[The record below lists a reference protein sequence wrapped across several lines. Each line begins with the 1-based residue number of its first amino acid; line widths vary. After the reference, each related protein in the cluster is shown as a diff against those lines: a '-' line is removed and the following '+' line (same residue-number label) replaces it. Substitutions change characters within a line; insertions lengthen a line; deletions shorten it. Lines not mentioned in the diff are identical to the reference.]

1 MTQTRYN
8 AISSSCSSTSV
19 IGQPENANNVQRMRH
34 RPSPSPYP
42 LPLPLD
48 PEDFELGCGSCM
60 MQLTLDSGL
69 QLYRPSERARAHF
82 TSRCDG
88 NICSMHV
95 YTHVYTR
102 VQPEPT
108 SGEV

>member
-1 MTQTRYN
+1 M
-8 AISSSCSSTSV
+8 
-19 IGQPENANNVQRMRH
+19 QPPPLTLAL
-34 RPSPSPYP
+34 SPA
-42 LPLPLD
+42 LPLD
-48 PEDFELGCGSCM
+48 PEDFELGAGSCM
-60 MQLTLDSGL
+60 MQLTLDSGF

-88 NICSMHV
+88 DWCSM
-95 YTHVYTR
+95 HVYTR